1 MFKLFIF
8 SVFQLIISK
17 HFSSALTISEKKLL
31 FLPVKTSILN
41 DIAILDQS
49 VVGDIDGPSRQP
61 LY

>member
-31 FLPVKTSILN
+31 FRPVKTSILN
-41 DIAILDQS
+41 DIAILDQ
-49 VVGDIDGPSRQP
+49 
-61 LY
+61 